1 MIIFQILQNIK
12 LQIIKNNFLKC
23 TTEKK
28 QTIYVVKIRA
38 TEYFE
43 NIIKKKT

>member
-12 LQIIKNNFLKC
+12 SQIIKNNFLKC

-28 QTIYVVKIRA
+28 NYIVKIKA
-38 TEYFE
+38 IKYFE